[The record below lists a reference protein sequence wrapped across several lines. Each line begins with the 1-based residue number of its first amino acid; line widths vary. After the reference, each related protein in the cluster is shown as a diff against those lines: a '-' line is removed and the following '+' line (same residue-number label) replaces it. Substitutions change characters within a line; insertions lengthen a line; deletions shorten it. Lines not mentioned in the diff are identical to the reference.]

1 MGVDTSALGACI
13 QVIGS
18 GCPCMVAIDLIVAE
32 ACCVQWMA
40 VGNPGPAFW
49 VGMLD
54 QGPGSTGE
62 AVCVASERLD

>member
-1 MGVDTSALGACI
+1 
-13 QVIGS
+13 
-18 GCPCMVAIDLIVAE
+18 MVAIDLIVAE